1 MDDEITGMFQVGKVL
16 EGLDEEARAR
26 VLRWA
31 ADKFD
36 IDLGQPVEAEE
47 EAAES
52 TDEKTMFMRVDPE
65 KVAAAKAA
73 REAEHAVAPKLQVQ
87 PASTLEETEKPTER
101 DPGKPSFLD
110 TSFRMY
116 SGKKDLKKAK
126 DEN

>member
-31 ADKFD
+31 ADKFA

-47 EAAES
+47 EAVES
-52 TDEKTMFMRVDPE
+52 PDQTMFIGVDPE
-65 KVAAAKAA
+65 KVAAAPAGS
-73 REAEHAVAPKLQVQ
+73 EAEQAVAPKLQVQ
-87 PASTLEETEKPTER
+87 PASTLEETDAPPEK
-101 DPGKPSFLD
+101 DPDKPSFLD

-116 SGKKDLKKAK
+116 SGKKDLKKTK